1 MTIKKEVE
9 KLLNTN
15 KKLRNS
21 DNNLLLSYWKI
32 YDQGKAITSAMSII
46 RSRQLLN
53 AVGKCL
59 PTDPEVLK
67 HRGLKEEAMRK
78 ALIKGEVV

>member
-21 DNNLLLSYWKI
+21 DNNLLLSYWKM
-32 YDQGKAITSAMSII
+32 YDQGKAITPAMSII
-46 RSRQLLN
+46 RSRQSLN
-53 AVGKCL
+53 AVGKYL

-67 HRGLKEEAMRK
+67 HRGFKEEAMRK